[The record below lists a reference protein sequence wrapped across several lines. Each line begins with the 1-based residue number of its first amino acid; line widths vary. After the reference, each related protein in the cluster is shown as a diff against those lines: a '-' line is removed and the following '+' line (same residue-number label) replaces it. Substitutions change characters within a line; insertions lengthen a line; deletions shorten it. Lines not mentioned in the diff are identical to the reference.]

1 MMINSNILVHSY
13 LIRFTQILRCIPMYK
28 LNICVCSYAFTQTFT
43 YNSLITLPKHDVKD
57 YARKLMRDTSN
68 IVRLTE
74 IKQLGKHREW

>member
-1 MMINSNILVHSY
+1 
-13 LIRFTQILRCIPMYK
+13 MYK

-74 IKQLGKHREW
+74 IKQLGKHRDGEYIIYVRERQREHTPKRNSK